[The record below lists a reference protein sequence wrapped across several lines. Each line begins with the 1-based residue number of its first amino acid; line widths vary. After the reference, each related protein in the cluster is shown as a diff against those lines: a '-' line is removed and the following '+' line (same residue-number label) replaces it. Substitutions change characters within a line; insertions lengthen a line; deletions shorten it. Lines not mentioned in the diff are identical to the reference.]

1 MIFLLGLGA
10 GNDNDTEPP
19 VVTVAPVEDTNPSE
33 PEVTETEPVATTEP
47 EPTETE
53 PEAYVKLDREYI
65 DEANDD
71 TFSWPLYVEGS
82 VPATE
87 INWVSEDTKVAT
99 VDAEGT
105 VHAVGEGTT
114 VIRAEYQGKVLAT
127 CTIVCKFNQTVDPSL
142 EGGEPGNEEFD
153 DGKKLCTQY
162 GAVPFEEDNK
172 SYSVTMAKGE
182 AFLKFF
188 LMRTDGTDNIE
199 YIKWTVV
206 EGDCNI
212 DSDGIGVSPA
222 SNENCKLKT
231 VINNKTYYLIIR
243 IR

>member
-1 MIFLLGLGA
+1 MSKIICDICGTSYPESSTQCPICGCVRPAEAVSVEESDEKTGGYTYVKGGRFSKSNVKKRNQGVALKYLSDEDLEKEPVNKRNIILVIVLICLIFVVCLFFGLIFLLGLGA

-105 VHAVGEGTT
+105 VYAVGEGTT
-114 VIRAEYQGKVLAT
+114 VIRAEYPVLPVVQVEAAYQGQIPI
-127 CTIVCKFNQTVDPSL
+127 C
-142 EGGEPGNEEFD
+142 
-153 DGKKLCTQY
+153 
-162 GAVPFEEDNK
+162 
-172 SYSVTMAKGE
+172 M
-182 AFLKFF
+182 
-188 LMRTDGTDNIE
+188 
-199 YIKWTVV
+199 
-206 EGDCNI
+206 
-212 DSDGIGVSPA
+212 
-222 SNENCKLKT
+222 
-231 VINNKTYYLIIR
+231 
-243 IR
+243 